1 MEFGGLDNDHC
12 LEEISGLVFA
22 FFFFSFSCAFLGCD
36 DQFICLLLHA
46 ILGQFKQNTVYPLLF
61 PRRIFTVQFLK
72 QTTFQC
78 VLVILH
84 DLYLSGT
91 SEGNFINL
99 HVFSDWH
106 SCCRSVAWNHIYNTW
121 RETSL
126 SRNQQKRFVF
136 LLSWTRTNFW
146 RNKLSFQPPPPPP
159 LTFIMHILHIV
170 VNRLKSYLVGHH
182 FLHSHYL
189 TVFFRGDNVRGI
201 SMLVPPTS

>member
-36 DQFICLLLHA
+36 DLFICLLLHA

-78 VLVILH
+78 VLVIL
-84 DLYLSGT
+84 DRTLLYLSGT

-99 HVFSDWH
+99 HVFSD
-106 SCCRSVAWNHIYNTW
+106 
-121 RETSL
+121 
-126 SRNQQKRFVF
+126 
-136 LLSWTRTNFW
+136 
-146 RNKLSFQPPPPPP
+146 
-159 LTFIMHILHIV
+159 
-170 VNRLKSYLVGHH
+170 
-182 FLHSHYL
+182 
-189 TVFFRGDNVRGI
+189 
-201 SMLVPPTS
+201 